1 MDMKFGLP
9 NVGKYI
15 MKDGRLA
22 DDTSQ
27 KEQVLGVV
35 FDETDENIRFLPLF
49 DTDCRQSYSLKEI
62 LDIAEEYDRKH
73 GSQYLK
79 WAVPSLSDWNMIIS
93 RLGKTQIRADE
104 RVGFNDRMDEWT
116 EFDGST
122 AIENL
127 KNLDVIPQLS
137 YWSCSQGYD
146 DEVYFLNLE
155 TGTIE
160 ACPIWND
167 GEEYDYSLR
176 LVGCFCKKEINGQ
189 NKLTTL

>member
-1 MDMKFGLP
+1 MKFGLP